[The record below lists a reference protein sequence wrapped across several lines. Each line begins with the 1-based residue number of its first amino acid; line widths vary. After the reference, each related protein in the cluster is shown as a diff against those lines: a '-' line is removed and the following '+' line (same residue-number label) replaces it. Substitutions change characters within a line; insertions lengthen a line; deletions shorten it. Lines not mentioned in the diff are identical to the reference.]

1 MITVNTFL
9 PKTVL
14 PTLLL
19 IPTRTVVTPRMTNLL
34 LPFILLARCVIYLGL
49 AHLDSVNV
57 MDIGVQVPLVFTRG
71 IYNKDI

>member
-1 MITVNTFL
+1 
-9 PKTVL
+9 
-14 PTLLL
+14 
-19 IPTRTVVTPRMTNLL
+19 
-34 LPFILLARCVIYLGL
+34 ILLARCVIYLGL